1 MHLEFVQFCMAND
14 RWSGSSLALRSER
27 PLASHLRQSGPSE
40 SSLADEEEAV
50 RVGVRLFR
58 RGPDL
63 CAGSCL
69 QRTWKK
75 RSSRRRRSWR
85 MTLCCNF
92 DTFNDS
98 VWRLEWF
105 LSCLSTC
112 QGDFCRGSDR
122 LIRIPQALEALAVP
136 PPALEEAILG
146 PRCFPRTLS
155 WKKRPLPAGREDL
168 FHFEPVHSTRDA
180 SFLLKTSRQLLQCRL
195 RQP

>member
-1 MHLEFVQFCMAND
+1 MSARSCADSTRQHATHTAESRAGVAAVAATTLQLGMHLEFVQFCMAND

-40 SSLADEEEAV
+40 SSLADKEEAV

-112 QGDFCRGSDR
+112 QGDFLQR
-122 LIRIPQALEALAVP
+122 L
-136 PPALEEAILG
+136 
-146 PRCFPRTLS
+146 
-155 WKKRPLPAGREDL
+155 
-168 FHFEPVHSTRDA
+168 
-180 SFLLKTSRQLLQCRL
+180 
-195 RQP
+195 